1 MNSLMKEMRL
11 EELDEEGTNMKLL
24 LLVWKKTVNNR
35 KKVETILT
43 LLIDQIINSF
53 NIFPK

>member
-1 MNSLMKEMRL
+1 MNSLMKEMML